1 MADAPRTIKKYPN
14 RRLYDT
20 ANSGYITLADVKQM
34 VLENIEFQVIDAKSG
49 DDLTRAILLQIIL
62 EEEAGGM
69 PMFSSEML
77 VQMIRFY
84 GSAQQTIMGSY
95 IEQNVKAF
103 LAIQKKLQ
111 DQAKQIY
118 GDKMMITP
126 DLWKQFMQM
135 QAPAMQGM
143 LGNYLEQSAK
153 LFMDMQQRMQDQ
165 TRGMFSA
172 FPFPNFAAPPE
183 ATADDEKKRWNL
195 PEFAPRSN
203 ATSRAALPGFFASR
217 HNGLEQHLPPR
228 RTMPS
233 A

>member
-1 MADAPRTIKKYPN
+1 MGNSPRIIKKYPN

-20 ANSGYITLADVKQM
+20 ANSGYITLVDVKQM
-34 VLENIEFQVIDAKSG
+34 VLDNIDFQVIDAKTG
-49 DDLTRAILLQIIL
+49 DDLTRTILLQIIL

-77 VQMIRFY
+77 AQMIRFY

-95 IEQNVKAF
+95 IEQNVTAF

-111 DQAKQIY
+111 EQAKQIY

-165 TRGMFSA
+165 TRGIFAA
-172 FPFPNFAAPPE
+172 FPFPAFGVPQQSAAE
-183 ATADDEKKRWNL
+183 DEKKR
-195 PEFAPRSN
+195 
-203 ATSRAALPGFFASR
+203 
-217 HNGLEQHLPPR
+217 
-228 RTMPS
+228 
-233 A
+233 

>member
-1 MADAPRTIKKYPN
+1 MTASLRMIKKYPN

-49 DDLTRAILLQIIL
+49 EDLTRAILLQIIL
-62 EEEAGGM
+62 DEEGGGV

-77 VQMIRFY
+77 SQMIRFY
-84 GSAQQTIMGSY
+84 GSAQQTIMGQY
-95 IEQNVKAF
+95 MEQNVKAF
-103 LAIQKKLQ
+103 LTIQKKLQ
-111 DQAKQIY
+111 DQAKQVY
-118 GDKMMITP
+118 GDKMLLTP

-165 TRGMFSA
+165 TRGMFAA
-172 FPFPNFAAPPE
+172 FPFPAFGAPQQND
-183 ATADDEKKRWNL
+183 ADSGK
-195 PEFAPRSN
+195 
-203 ATSRAALPGFFASR
+203 
-217 HNGLEQHLPPR
+217 
-228 RTMPS
+228 
-233 A
+233 